1 MQRHASAGVTVA
13 WALAL
18 ALAWPSGEVEAMPFG
33 LVDDGELE
41 CLALNVY
48 FEARSEAPEGQLAV
62 AHTTLNRVADRKFPN
77 SVCDV
82 VRQGG
87 DAKLYRCQFSWWCD
101 GKSDKVRDM
110 EAWQTSVRIAKRALY
125 NRSGD
130 PTGGALFYHNTDVRP
145 KWSNK
150 FKLLAKIGKHLFYR

>member
-1 MQRHASAGVTVA
+1 MQRHASAGVAVT

-18 ALAWPSGEVEAMPFG
+18 ALVWPSGEVTAMPFG

-48 FEARSEAPEGQLAV
+48 FEARSEPSEGQLAV
-62 AHTTLNRVADRKFPN
+62 AYTTLNRVADRKFPN
-77 SVCDV
+77 SVCEV

-101 GKSDKVRDM
+101 GKSDKVREM
-110 EAWQTSVRIAKRALY
+110 RAWQRSVWIAEHAL
-125 NRSGD
+125 RDHSKD
-130 PTGGALFYHNTDVRP
+130 PTGGALFYHSTDVRP
-145 KWSNK
+145 SWSRH
-150 FKLLAKIGKHLFYR
+150 FKLLARIGKHLFYR